1 MTKSQSAELAG
12 LLAKLR
18 PGAKALAPKVARA
31 LVRHAKALH
40 RLYEHR
46 CNRELT
52 LAEQA
57 VEIRH
62 EKAVER
68 LCKTVEIEVR
78 FNGDPRGFP
87 VKLHF
92 GGEPFAYAP
101 FAEETGGQPYNTW
114 GGASEG
120 WGIG

>member
-1 MTKSQSAELAG
+1 VSQSGELAWI
-12 LLAKLR
+12 LAKER
-18 PGAKALAPKVARA
+18 PGMAAIAPKVARA

-52 LAEQA
+52 LAEQGI
-57 VEIRH
+57 EIRH
-62 EKAVER
+62 ERWVAR
-68 LCKTVEIEVR
+68 LCATVEIKAK

-92 GGEPFAYAP
+92 GGDD
-101 FAEETGGQPYNTW
+101 QPYNTW